1 MKPSRNGE
9 TTLLFNDVGKSLNS
23 HEYFTPQ
30 ICLLTLFAKAKYSRK
45 VENLLYMSDKV
56 MLKDNNLV

>member
-1 MKPSRNGE
+1 MKPSRNSE
-9 TTLLFNDVGKSLNS
+9 TTLLFTDVGKSLN

-30 ICLLTLFAKAKYSRK
+30 ICLLTLFANIKYSRK
-45 VENLLYMSDKV
+45 IENLLFMSYKV